1 MKAAG
6 TASLLWRLD
15 EREDPPLPGL
25 LARDGE
31 MILSGG
37 TLDEAYV
44 SFEEW
49 RPKRH
54 VRRDERLAARLS
66 TLTPK
71 QIE

>member
-1 MKAAG
+1 
-6 TASLLWRLD
+6 
-15 EREDPPLPGL
+15 
-25 LARDGE
+25 

-44 SFEEW
+44 IFEEW